1 MSQSEVGIEDIKRF
15 WNSRPC
21 NIRHSSKEI
30 GTKEYFDEVE
40 NRKYFVEP
48 HIPNFAS
55 FENWNGKSVLEIG
68 CGIGTDAVNFAR
80 AGAYYSG
87 IELSEESLEI
97 ARKRFDVFDL
107 VGNLQLGDAENLEST
122 HAGKTFDL
130 IYSFGVLHHTPN
142 IENALRSIRKLAHEN
157 SIIKIMVYAKNSWK
171 QVMINAGLDQPEAQ
185 FGCPIANSYRKDEIS
200 KLLISNGLRPISL
213 EQDHIFPYI
222 IEHYR
227 NYEYIKHPWFQ
238 EMSDEVF
245 KVLEKSFGWHL
256 LITAL
261 VDDSHSGRVHT
272 LSKRV

>member
-1 MSQSEVGIEDIKRF
+1 MSQSEEGIKDVRRF

-21 NIRHSSKEI
+21 NIRHSNKEI

-48 HIPNFAS
+48 HIPNFAD
-55 FENWNGKSVLEIG
+55 FENWNSKSVLEIG

-80 AGAYYSG
+80 AGAHYSG

-97 ARKRFDVFDL
+97 ARKRFNIFGL

-122 HAGKTFDL
+122 NIGKNFDL

-142 IENALRSIRKLAHEN
+142 IENALRSIRRLAYEN

-185 FGCPIANSYRKDEIS
+185 FGCPIANSYSKDEIS
-200 KLLISNGLRPISL
+200 ELLISNGLRPISL

-222 IEHYR
+222 IENYR

-238 EMSDEVF
+238 DMPDETF

-256 LITAL
+256 LITAM
-261 VDDSHSGRVHT
+261 VDDSYIGREST
-272 LSKRV
+272 PRKRV